1 MAENFDKQNNNGQSK
16 ESDPNYWQSFK
27 ELYKDISFTEAKKL
41 EFQKGVEDEFDVAKL
56 PGVSRRKFLALVSA
70 SAALAAAG
78 CANYNGNGKII
89 PYNTKPE
96 EITLGK
102 PNYYASTFIDNG
114 QDYGILIKTREGR
127 PIKVDGNP
135 DHPVSKGK
143 TSAKAQS
150 AILSLYDPERL
161 QQPLRK
167 TSSGNF
173 MKSTWQHIDQEI
185 SSALAKADGKE
196 ISIISHK
203 IISPTTLK
211 VIQDF
216 QQKYPGAKLYSYEL
230 FNEEIKN
237 SAWKKC
243 YGSGLFPS
251 IKWDKAKI
259 ILALESDF
267 LGTDGNR
274 VETSRMFADN
284 RNTSDIDNF
293 NRLYSIEGNLSLTGM
308 NADYRMRLRPDLQF
322 EFVMSLLNE
331 ISKQGAGSISVDPD
345 ILSQFN
351 LYDFAQKNSLYGN
364 VLELLV
370 KDLLKNRGSA
380 IIHAGRTLPEN
391 VHVAVNL
398 LNDALGNSKLYNPD
412 TTELPDSSLT
422 KIEEWE
428 SLVQSMNEGK
438 IGAIINFDSNP
449 IYHLPSDLG
458 FVDAVKKVPLVISLT
473 ESENES
479 SELANYVLPISH
491 PFESW
496 GDAQT
501 RVGYYSLQ
509 QPVISPLF
517 YTRQKEEVLL
527 AWVTGDY
534 KENIYHDYLMNNW
547 QSAIYP
553 SLNEM
558 LDFNRFWLGALQ
570 RGIVNSGSTPNSVNS
585 FDKTALAVLKEKPK
599 NISGYVVSLKEGYA
613 TGDGKYANNGWLQE
627 LPHPVT
633 KVTWDN
639 YASVS
644 VATAKQM
651 NVEEKDVIEISLGER
666 KLKIPVVIQPGSA
679 DNTITIELGYGR
691 SKCGVVGLGVGF
703 NANVLMSK
711 DSKLTPWIYNS
722 ASIKKTGDTYD
733 IVSTMEH
740 HPIND
745 PLVSGV
751 VKERKIILEGTVLD
765 YKKNPK
771 IIKEQRYTDNASLY
785 DPHDYPGVKWGMS
798 IDLNKCTGCGECV
811 ISCNAENNVPVV
823 GKDQVKVSREMQWI
837 RIDRYYSGSAEDPH
851 VSLEPMLCQ
860 QCDHAP
866 CENVCPVAATNHS
879 DDGLNQMVYN
889 RCVGT
894 RYCSNNCPYKVRR
907 FNFFNFKDHFR
918 DGYQESNLFDLVY
931 NPEVTVRS
939 RGVMEK
945 CTFCTQRIMAARED
959 AIREHKPLKGSDVK
973 TACQEA
979 CGTSAINFGDIND
992 NKSEFYKYRNH
1003 ELGYYVL
1010 ENLNVRPNVT
1020 YLAKLRNTH
1029 SEEV

>member
-1 MAENFDKQNNNGQSK
+1 MAENIDGQDNLEQK
-16 ESDPNYWQSFK
+16 RTDPNYWQSFK
-27 ELYKDISFTEAKKL
+27 DLYNDISFTEAKKH
-41 EFQKGVEDEFDVAKL
+41 EFSKGVTDDFDLSKL
-56 PGVSRRKFLALVSA
+56 SNVSRRKFIALVSA

-78 CANYNGNGKII
+78 CSDYRGNGKII
-89 PYNTKPE
+89 PYRTKPE
-96 EITLGK
+96 EITLGV
-102 PNYYASTFIDNG
+102 PDYYASTYVENG

-135 DHPVSKGK
+135 DHPASKGK
-143 TSAKAQS
+143 TSAKAQA

-167 TSSGNF
+167 NSSGIL
-173 MKSTWQHIDQEI
+173 MKSTWQHIDNEI
-185 SSALAKADGKE
+185 SNKLASINGKE

-203 IISPTTLK
+203 IVSPTSAQTLN
-211 VIQDF
+211 DF
-216 QQKYPGAKLYSYEL
+216 KQKYPSAKVYSYEL
-230 FNEEIKN
+230 FNESIRN
-237 SAWKKC
+237 TAWQKC
-243 YGSGLFPS
+243 YGDKVFPTV
-251 IKWDKAKI
+251 KWDQAKI

-267 LGTDGNR
+267 LGTDGNK
-274 VETSRMFADN
+274 VEASRLYAQR
-284 RNTSDIDNF
+284 RNNSDLDNF
-293 NRLYSIEGNLSLTGM
+293 NRLYAVEGNLSLTGI

-331 ISKQGAGSISVDPD
+331 ISKHTDSTIIDSAVMNQY
-345 ILSQFN
+345 N
-351 LYDFAQKNSLYGN
+351 LYEFAQKNSLYGN
-364 VLELLV
+364 ILELLV
-370 KDLLKNRGSA
+370 KDLLKNKSA
-380 IIHAGRTLPEN
+380 SIIYAGRTLPEN
-391 VHVAVNL
+391 VHIAVNL
-398 LNDALGNSKLYNPD
+398 LNEILGNTKLYTQD
-412 TTELPDSSLT
+412 TVEQNDYSLSNKEELENL
-422 KIEEWE
+422 I
-428 SLVQSMNEGK
+428 QSMNSGSV
-438 IGAIINFDSNP
+438 GAVISFDANP
-449 IYHLPSDLG
+449 VYHLASDFG
-458 FVDAVKKVPLVISLT
+458 FSDALKKVPLVISLS
-473 ESENES
+473 ESENET
-479 SELANYVLPISH
+479 SEFANYVIPISH

-501 RVGYYSLQ
+501 RSGYYSLQ

-527 AWVTGDY
+527 AWVTGNY
-534 KENIYHDYLMNNW
+534 KENIYHDYMMNNW
-547 QSAIYP
+547 QKNIYP
-553 SLNEM
+553 ALNEM

-570 RGIVNSGSTPNSVNS
+570 RGIVKTSVDAKHVGS
-585 FDKTALAVLKEKPK
+585 FDKTSLNSLSEKPK
-599 NISGYVVSLKEGYA
+599 TNTGYVVCLRESYSA
-613 TGDGKYANNGWLQE
+613 GDGKYANNGWLQE

-644 VATAKQM
+644 VATAKQL
-651 NVEEKDVIEISLGER
+651 NVEERDVIEISIGSR
-666 KLKIPVVIQPGSA
+666 KLNIPVVIQPGSS

-691 SKCGVVGLGVGF
+691 TKCGIVGLGTGF
-703 NANVLMSK
+703 NANVLLSK
-711 DSKLTPWIYNS
+711 DGDVSPWIYTS
-722 ASIKKTGDTYD
+722 AEIKKTGDTYE
-733 IVSTMEH
+733 IISTMEH

-751 VKERKIILEGTVLD
+751 VKERKIILEGTVLG
-765 YKKNPK
+765 YKKNPNF
-771 IIKEQRYTDNASLY
+771 IQEQRPENTKSLY
-785 DPHDYPGVKWGMS
+785 NPHDYPGVKWGMS

-811 ISCNAENNVPVV
+811 VSCNAENNIPVV

-837 RIDRYYSGSAEDPH
+837 RIDRYYSGSAENPKI
-851 VSLEPMLCQ
+851 SLEPMLCQ

-907 FNFFNFKDHFR
+907 FNFFNFRDHFR
-918 DGYQESNLFDLVY
+918 DGYQQSNLFDLVY

-945 CTFCTQRIMAARED
+945 CTFCIQRIMDARAA
-959 AIREHKPLKGSDVK
+959 AIREHIPFKGSDVR
-973 TACQEA
+973 TACQDACNTEA
-979 CGTSAINFGDIND
+979 IKFGDMND
-992 NKSEFYKYRNH
+992 KESEFYKYRNH

-1029 SEEV
+1029 SEEA

>member
-1 MAENFDKQNNNGQSK
+1 MAENFDGQNNIDQPK
-16 ESDPNYWQSFK
+16 KSDPNYWQSFK
-27 ELYKDISFTEAKKL
+27 ELYNDISFTETKNR
-41 EFQKGVEDEFDVAKL
+41 EFQKGVKDEFDVAKL

-78 CANYNGNGKII
+78 CADYRGNGEII
-89 PYNTKPE
+89 PYTTKPE

-102 PNYYASTFIDNG
+102 PNYYASTYIENG
-114 QDYGILIKTREGR
+114 QEYGILIKTREGR
-127 PIKVDGNP
+127 PIKVNGNP
-135 DHPVSKGK
+135 DHPISKGK
-143 TSAKAQS
+143 TSAKAQA

-167 TSSGNF
+167 SSSGNF
-173 MKSTWQHIDQEI
+173 MKSTWQHVDQEI
-185 SSALAKADGKE
+185 SNALSNVGGKE
-196 ISIISHK
+196 IALISHK
-203 IISPTTLK
+203 IVSPTTAK
-211 VIQDF
+211 IIQDF
-216 QQKYPGAKLYSYEL
+216 QQKYPTAKLYSYEL
-230 FNEEIKN
+230 FNEEIRN

-251 IKWDKAKI
+251 IKWNEAKV
-259 ILALESDF
+259 ILSLESDF
-267 LGTDGNR
+267 LGAEGNK
-274 VETSRMFADN
+274 VEASRLFAEG
-284 RNTSDIDNF
+284 RNSGDLDNF

-322 EFVMSLLNE
+322 EFVMSLIHE
-331 ISKQGAGSISVDPD
+331 ISKQGVGGVSVDSN
-345 ILSQFN
+345 ILSQYN
-351 LYDFAQKNSLYGN
+351 LYNFAQKNSLYGN

-370 KDLLKNRGSA
+370 KDLIKNRGAA

-391 VHVAVNL
+391 VHIAVNL
-398 LNDALGNSKLYNPD
+398 LNETLGNTKLYNLD
-412 TTELPDSSLT
+412 TTYLPNYPLSKKEDLENL
-422 KIEEWE
+422 I
-428 SLVQSMNEGK
+428 QSMNDEK
-438 IGAIINFDSNP
+438 IGAVINFDTNP
-449 IYHLPSDLG
+449 VYHLPSDLG
-458 FVDAVKKVPLVISLT
+458 FVNAIKKVPLVVSLT

-501 RVGYYSLQ
+501 RIGFYSLQ

-527 AWVTGDY
+527 SWITGNY

-547 QSAIYP
+547 QLVIYP
-553 SLNEM
+553 TLNEM

-570 RGIVNSGSTPNSVNS
+570 RGIVKTGDTSKSINS
-585 FDKTALAVLKEKPK
+585 FDKTALSVLNGKPK
-599 NISGYVVSLKEGYA
+599 DSSGYVVCLKEGYA

-639 YASVS
+639 YASIS
-644 VATAKQM
+644 VATAKEL

-666 KLKIPVVIQPGSA
+666 KLQIPVVIQPGSS

-711 DSKLTPWIYNS
+711 DSGLTPWLYNS
-722 ASIKKTGDTYD
+722 ASIRKTGDTYE

-751 VKERKIILEGTVLD
+751 VQKRKIILEGTVLG

-771 IIKEQRYTDNASLY
+771 LIQEQRDTSNASLY
-785 DPHDYPGVKWGMS
+785 DPHDFPGVKWGMS

-837 RIDRYYSGSAEDPH
+837 RIDRYYSGSAENPIIS
-851 VSLEPMLCQ
+851 VEPMLCQ

-879 DDGLNQMVYN
+879 NDGLNQMVYN

-907 FNFFNFKDHFR
+907 FNFFNSKDHFR

-945 CTFCTQRIMAARED
+945 CTFCTQRIMEARED
-959 AIREHKPLKGSDVK
+959 AIREHRPLKGSDVK

-979 CGTSAINFGDIND
+979 CGTNAINFGDMND
-992 NKSEFYKYRNH
+992 NNSEFYKYRNH

>member
-1 MAENFDKQNNNGQSK
+1 MAENLDNQNNTEQSK
-16 ESDPNYWQSFK
+16 ESDSNYWQSFK

-41 EFQKGVEDEFDVAKL
+41 EFQKGVEDEFDVDKL
-56 PGVSRRKFLALVSA
+56 PAVSRRKFLALVSA

-78 CANYNGNGKII
+78 CSDYNGNGKII

-102 PNYYASTFIDNG
+102 PNYYASTYVDNG
-114 QDYGILIKTREGR
+114 LDYGILIKTREGR

-150 AILSLYDPERL
+150 AILGLYDPERL

-167 TSSGNF
+167 TASGNF
-173 MKSTWQHIDQEI
+173 MKSTWQHVDQEI
-185 SSALAKADGKE
+185 TSSLSNLGGKE
-196 ISIISHK
+196 ISIISSK

-216 QQKYPGAKLYSYEL
+216 QQKYSGAKLYSYQL
-230 FNEEIKN
+230 FNEENKN

-251 IKWDKAKI
+251 IKWNEAKI

-267 LGTDGNR
+267 LGTDGNK
-274 VETSRMFADN
+274 VESSRMFAERRD
-284 RNTSDIDNF
+284 TSNLDNF
-293 NRLYSIEGNLSLTGM
+293 NRLYSIEGNLSLTGL

-322 EFVMSLLNE
+322 EFVMSLVHE
-331 ISKQGAGSISVDPD
+331 MSKQGISIGVDPTV
-345 ILSQFN
+345 LNQYH

-364 VLELLV
+364 VLQLLV
-370 KDLLKNRGSA
+370 GDLIKNKGAA
-380 IIHAGRTLPEN
+380 IIYAGRSLPED
-391 VHVAVNL
+391 VQIAVNL
-398 LNDALGNSKLYNPD
+398 LNEALGNTKLYAQD
-412 TTELPDSSLT
+412 TVELPNSSLSST
-422 KIEEWE
+422 SDLEN
-428 SLVQSMNEGK
+428 LVQSMNEGK
-438 IGAIINFDSNP
+438 IGAIINFDTNP
-449 IYHLPSDLG
+449 VYHLPSDLG
-458 FVDAVKKVPLVISLT
+458 FVEAVKKVPLIISLT

-479 SELANYVLPISH
+479 SELAHYVLPISH
-491 PFESW
+491 AFESW

-501 RVGYYSLQ
+501 RLGYYSMQ

-527 AWVTGDY
+527 AWVSGNY
-534 KENIYHDYLMNNW
+534 KENIYHDYLMNYW
-547 QSAIYP
+547 QSTIYP
-553 SLNEM
+553 TLNEM

-570 RGIVNSGSTPNSVNS
+570 RGVVNTSDTPKSIGNFN
-585 FDKTALAVLKEKPK
+585 KAVLANLSENQNK
-599 NISGYVVSLKEGYA
+599 ISGYAVLLKEGYA

-651 NVEEKDVIEISLGER
+651 NVEEKDIIEITLEDR

-691 SKCGVVGLGVGF
+691 SICGVVGQGVGF

-711 DSKLTPWIYNS
+711 SSAFGPWIYNS
-722 ASIKKTGDTYD
+722 ASIKKTDETYD

-740 HPIND
+740 HPIDD

-751 VKERKIILEGTVLD
+751 VKERKIILEGTVSD

-771 IIKEQRYTDNASLY
+771 FIREQRSMDTATLY
-785 DPHDYPGVKWGMS
+785 NRLDFPGVKWGMS

-811 ISCNAENNVPVV
+811 ISCNAENNIPVV
-823 GKDQVKVSREMQWI
+823 GKDQVKVSREMQWM
-837 RIDRYYSGSAEDPH
+837 RIDRYYSGSAEDPK

-879 DDGLNQMVYN
+879 NDGLNQMVYN

-945 CTFCTQRIMAARED
+945 CTFCIQRIMEARED
-959 AIREHKPLKGSDVK
+959 AIRDHKPLKGSDVV

-979 CGTSAINFGDIND
+979 CGTSAINFGDMND
-992 NKSEFYKYRNH
+992 DKSEFYKFRNH

-1029 SEEV
+1029 TEEV